1 MLTGNQCK
9 ERYWNNN
16 VTKELVVPY
25 FVKGL
30 INTYGYTLSNKIKK
44 YFRRSNVNFNIKIRL
59 KYFSYDNWLHL
70 PLRFNIK

>member
-44 YFRRSNVNFNIKIRL
+44 NILEDQTLIL
-59 KYFSYDNWLHL
+59 
-70 PLRFNIK
+70 I